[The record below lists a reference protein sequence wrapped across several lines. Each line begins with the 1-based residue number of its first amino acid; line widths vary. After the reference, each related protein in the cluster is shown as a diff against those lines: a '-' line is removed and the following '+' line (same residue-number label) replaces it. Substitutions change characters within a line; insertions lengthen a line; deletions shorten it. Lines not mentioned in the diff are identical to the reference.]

1 MNIHLK
7 QKGKHRV
14 LYRGAKEFLQ
24 DKIDKNTICYVCGP
38 VPFLRAVVS
47 ILENLGLP
55 ENNIRYE
62 FFGPAM
68 QLQKEKA
75 TV

>member
-1 MNIHLK
+1 MQNT
-7 QKGKHRV
+7 
-14 LYRGAKEFLQ
+14 
-24 DKIDKNTICYVCGP
+24 IDKNTVCYVCGP
-38 VPFLRAVVS
+38 VPFLKAVVN
-47 ILENLGLP
+47 ILEDLGLP

-68 QLQKEKA
+68 ELQKEKA